1 MSEEELLDVKS
12 LYEKR
17 EKEILLE
24 LGKMKPE
31 DANYQKLLN
40 QAKTYAEI
48 RNADETADLT
58 RINNNAKNELEEA
71 RISIDV
77 KKTKNESARIWVD
90 LGRIAAAVYTSI
102 RTPFIAYHM
111 EEYSNPYKKM
121 EQSMTKL
128 KDDLMGRFR

>member
-1 MSEEELLDVKS
+1 MSDEEMLDIHA
-12 LYEKR
+12 LHEMR

-24 LGKMKPE
+24 IGKLKPE
-31 DANYQKLLN
+31 DPNRQKLFSEL
-40 QAKTYAEI
+40 KILAEI
-48 RNADETADLT
+48 RNADETTDLN
-58 RINNNAKNELEEA
+58 RLNNQAKNELEETRLA
-71 RISIDV
+71 IDT
-77 KKTKNESARIWVD
+77 KKANNETARIWVD

>member
-1 MSEEELLDVKS
+1 MSDEELLDVKS
-12 LYEKR
+12 LYEMR
-17 EKEILLE
+17 EKEILLK
-24 LGKMKPE
+24 LGRMEPE
-31 DANYQKLLN
+31 DPNYQKLLN

-58 RINNNAKNELEEA
+58 RLNNNAKNELEEA
-71 RISIDV
+71 RIEVDV
-77 KKTKNESARIWVD
+77 KKTKNETARIWVD

-102 RTPFIAYHM
+102 RTPFISYHM

-128 KDDLMGRFR
+128 KDDLMGRFK

>member
-12 LYEKR
+12 LYEMR
-17 EKEILLE
+17 EKEILLK
-24 LGKMKPE
+24 LGRMEPE
-31 DANYQKLLN
+31 DPNYQKLLN

-58 RINNNAKNELEEA
+58 RLNNNAKNELEEA
-71 RISIDV
+71 RIEVDV
-77 KKTKNESARIWVD
+77 KKTKNETARIWVD

-102 RTPFIAYHM
+102 RTPFISYHM

>member
-1 MSEEELLDVKS
+1 MSDEELLDVKS

-17 EKEILLE
+17 EKEVLLE
-24 LGKMKPE
+24 LGKMKPD

-48 RNADETADLT
+48 RNADENTDIT
-58 RINNNAKNELEEA
+58 RFNNNAKNELEEA
-71 RISIDV
+71 RIEVDA
-77 KKTKNESARIWVD
+77 KKAKNETARIWVD

>member
-1 MSEEELLDVKS
+1 MSDEELLDVKS

-58 RINNNAKNELEEA
+58 RFNNNAKNELEEA
-71 RISIDV
+71 RIEVDV
-77 KKTKNESARIWVD
+77 KKTKNETARIWVD

-102 RTPFIAYHM
+102 RTPYISYHM

>member
-1 MSEEELLDVKS
+1 MTDEELLDVKA

-48 RNADETADLT
+48 RNADETSELT

-71 RISIDV
+71 RINIDV
-77 KKTKNESARIWVD
+77 KKTKNETARIWVD
-90 LGRIAAAVYTSI
+90 LSRIAAAIYTSI
-102 RTPFIAYHM
+102 KAPFVSYQM
-111 EEYSNPYKKM
+111 EEHYNSYKKM
-121 EQSMTKL
+121 EQSMSRL
-128 KDDLMGRFR
+128 SDNLLGRFK

>member
-1 MSEEELLDVKS
+1 MSDEELLDVKS
-12 LYEKR
+12 LYERR

-40 QAKTYAEI
+40 QAKVYAEI
-48 RNADETADLT
+48 RNADETTDLT
-58 RINNNAKNELEEA
+58 RFNNNAKNELEEA